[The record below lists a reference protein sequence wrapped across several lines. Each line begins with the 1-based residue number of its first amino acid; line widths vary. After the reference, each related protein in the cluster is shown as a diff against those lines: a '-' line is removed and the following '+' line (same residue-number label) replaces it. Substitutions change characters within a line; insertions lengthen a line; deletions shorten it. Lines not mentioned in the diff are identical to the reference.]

1 MAKRKSPV
9 RSRRKPSQPL
19 ASKSRSRPKRQ
30 SRASRTVLKP
40 TRASRALAR
49 KRSAASVKGWETRR
63 LNIKRA
69 FRSLAYQKRQTAAR
83 KGWETRRKREGAR
96 RAGKTMKRAERA
108 RAKQHPDFVEH
119 QASVRYTRKHGA
131 STGHSGTLQGSIF
144 APKGTPASELRQAL
158 IDHIKGKTPKFETS
172 AVEWRRRSS

>member
-1 MAKRKSPV
+1 MAKRKSPI
-9 RSRRKPSQPL
+9 RSRRKPSRQNEHKP
-19 ASKSRSRPKRQ
+19 RSTAPAK
-30 SRASRTVLKP
+30 SRASRVKGKL

-63 LNIKRA
+63 KNERRA
-69 FRSLAYQKRQTAAR
+69 AAL
-83 KGWETRRKREGAR
+83 KGWETRRKRAGAR

-108 RAKQHPDFVEH
+108 RAKLHPDFVEH

-131 STGHSGTLQGSIF
+131 STGHSGTLQGSIL

-158 IDHIKGKTPKFETS
+158 IDHIKGKTPKFATS
-172 AVEWRRRSS
+172 AVEWRSRRA